1 MRRAARRPAALTRI
15 AGVALLALAALAGVG
30 AAPAADTGWVIDRF
44 QSDLTVEADGT
55 LRVVEAID
63 VDFQALTDRHGIYR
77 EIPVEYRNDAQ
88 TVRVFELTV
97 DGVTDAQ
104 GRRLA
109 YETASHGANLQV
121 KIGDA
126 NRTVAG
132 KQTYRIAYRVRGALD
147 AYPDHDELYWNVNG
161 AEWPVPMRA
170 VAATVTVA
178 PGGLT
183 KSACFEGP
191 TGSTDA
197 CRLGPRST
205 TRAEFAASRALAP
218 GEQLTIVAAVAK
230 GVLPEPTPIL
240 RAKARAFE
248 DWFALDAPRA
258 SAALLV
264 LALGLALVGRTWW
277 RLGRDDRGVRSDTVV
292 AEYEPPDG
300 LRPAQLGVLQDER
313 ADPLDAT
320 ATLIDLA
327 VRGHL
332 VIEEIAPAGPFG
344 LGTKDWKL
352 SRTAADRRGLLAY
365 ELTLLQ
371 GLFDLLKTGPSVK
384 LSEIRT
390 HFVETLGTA
399 QKELY
404 KDATAH
410 GWFAGSPDA
419 VRTRWGVTA
428 MVTILAGAALTAV
441 LGLLVAGGLVGLAV
455 MAAGLA
461 LAVASPF
468 MPRRTAAGRELL
480 RRTHGFKRYMEVAE
494 KDRQRFAEKVSLF
507 SEYLPYAIVFGC
519 VDKWARAFKDLYSE
533 PSTSSWYHGTSSL
546 GAMAL
551 ASTLQGFSSNVSSA
565 IASRPGGSGGGFSG
579 GSSGGGGG
587 GGGGGSW

>member
-1 MRRAARRPAALTRI
+1 MAETRRTDRRPAGLTRI

-30 AAPAADTGWVIDRF
+30 AAPAADTGWIVERF
-44 QSDLTVEADGT
+44 QSDLVVETDGM
-55 LRVVEAID
+55 LRVAEAID
-63 VDFQALTDRHGIYR
+63 VDFQGLTDRHGIFR
-77 EIPVEYRNDAQ
+77 EIPVEYRSDAT
-88 TVRVFELTV
+88 TVRVFDLSV

-104 GRRLA
+104 GRRLT
-109 YETASHGANLQV
+109 YETASRGANVQL

-170 VAATVTVA
+170 VAATVTLA

-183 KSACFEGP
+183 RSACFEGP
-191 TGSTDA
+191 SGSTDP
-197 CRLGPRST
+197 CRLGPRSA
-205 TRAEFAASRALAP
+205 TRAEYAASRALVP
-218 GEQLTIVAAVAK
+218 GEQLTIVAGVAK
-230 GVLPEPTPIL
+230 GSLPEPRPLL
-240 RAKARAFE
+240 RARARAFE
-248 DWFALDAPRA
+248 DWFALDPPRA

-264 LALGLALVGRTWW
+264 LLLGLGAVGRTWW
-277 RLGRDDRGVRSDTVV
+277 RLGRDEPGIRSDTLV

-300 LRPAQLGVLQDER
+300 LRPAQLGVLVDQR

-327 VRGHL
+327 ARGHL
-332 VIEEIAPAGPFG
+332 IIEELAPTGPFG
-344 LGTKDWKL
+344 LGGKDWTL
-352 SRTAADRRGLLAY
+352 GRTGFDRSALLAY
-365 ELTLLQ
+365 ERTLLQ
-371 GLFDLLKTGPSVK
+371 GVFKSGPVVK
-384 LSEIRT
+384 LSELRSQ
-390 HFVETLGTA
+390 FVDTLGTA

-404 KDATAH
+404 RDATAR
-410 GWFAGSPDA
+410 GWFAGSPNA
-419 VRTRWGVTA
+419 VRTLWLIAAGAA
-428 MVTILAGAALTAV
+428 MLAGAALTV
-441 LGLLVAGGLVGLAV
+441 GLGLLVGGGVAGLAV
-455 MAAGLA
+455 IASGLA

-480 RRTHGFKRYMEVAE
+480 RRTRGFRHYLEVAE
-494 KDRQRFAEKVSLF
+494 TDRQRFAEKISLF

-519 VDKWARAFKDLYSE
+519 VDKWSRAFSGIYTE
-533 PSTSSWYHGTSSL
+533 ASTSSWYHGTGSL
-546 GAMAL
+546 GSVAL
-551 ASTLQGFSSNVSSA
+551 ASSLSGFSSHVSTA
-565 IASRPGGSGGGFSG
+565 IASRPGGSGFSG